1 MTPPVP
7 AAVFASGSG
16 TNLQALL
23 DHETAH
29 GRYHIVVVISDR
41 KGAGALARAE
51 AAGRM
56 ARVIEVGGRPPE
68 EVATE
73 TLELLESLDVRAIF
87 LAGYLRLVPSAVV
100 SAYRRRV
107 LNIHP
112 ALLPAFGGE
121 GMFGDG
127 PGSDTYTQWF
137 DNNLAEYLSD
147 NGQFGIADTLMK
159 EFERWNQIPAEQTE
173 GAPAD
178 HGDGA
183 VPKGRVDVA
192 A

>member
-1 MTPPVP
+1 MIQTSTI
-7 AAVFASGSG
+7 AI
-16 TNLQALL
+16 
-23 DHETAH
+23 HEFL
-29 GRYHIVVVISDR
+29 RIEPKRDY
-41 KGAGALARAE
+41 RAE
-51 AAGRM
+51 ALHTAKQFEQIFVQMMLKGLRKTSEM
-56 ARVIEVGGRPPE
+56 A
-68 EVATE
+68 
-73 TLELLESLDVRAIF
+73 
-87 LAGYLRLVPSAVV
+87 
-100 SAYRRRV
+100 
-107 LNIHP
+107 
-112 ALLPAFGGE
+112 GGE

-147 NGQFGIADTLMK
+147 NGQFGIADALMK